1 MIYVSID
8 LSIKSP
14 GVAIHY
20 TVGNEPKTILYSY
33 TEYNVPS
40 SVVGK
45 FNESSYVIAIMHN
58 DIEKVIKSSGS
69 TLKESYFKRLKINA
83 IEFGKFIDYLLN
95 EYVLPYADDKH
106 LKFSIEGYSYNA
118 RGMAYDIAE
127 FGGIIKYVIENKYNT
142 EIKVIEPT
150 RIKKFACKGN
160 AKKDEMV
167 EAAMSSNPTLKSI
180 FESMLPTYKKPKSTK
195 NPLYESPF
203 NDLVDAYFQLLY
215 FINGEKNAGS

>member
-14 GVAIHY
+14 GIAIHY
-20 TVGNEPKTILYSY
+20 TVDNEPKIILYSF

-58 DIEKVIKSSGS
+58 DIEKIIKSSGKS
-69 TLKESYFKRLKINA
+69 LKECYFKRLKNNA
-83 IEFGKFIDYLLN
+83 IEFSKLIDYILN
-95 EYVLPYADDKH
+95 EYVLPNADDKH

-127 FGGIIKYVIENKYNT
+127 FGGIIKYLIECKYNT
-142 EIKVIEPT
+142 EITVIEPT
-150 RIKKFACKGN
+150 RIKKFAYKGN

-167 EAAMSSNPTLKSI
+167 EAAMRSNSTLKSI

-203 NDLVDAYFQLLY
+203 NDLVDAYFQLMY
-215 FINGEKNAGS
+215 FMNGEKNAAI